1 MSHEM
6 TAREQKIRD
15 KRATLYKGTMLPVLK
30 KLDKGKKLTVED
42 RKTFD
47 DAELELQDLDRDL
60 DIVMKAQAREQGRDE
75 TAENR
80 GVSRDRDDTEEAYF
94 TAALVGAGLNGP
106 QFKRSTRDSARSYA
120 TRSLKNHF
128 NGSTEEREAEL
139 SEYYTRDAV
148 TGSGASDFDRRYTEA
163 FLRYMG
169 LPHDEPLSPEDRK
182 VLRGGSTRAEL
193 DSASLQTIPGQG
205 GYMIPQGFWANL
217 QIALKQYGGLLP
229 LCNIVKTA
237 SGNEMPWPTANPTG
251 VLGQY
256 ITEANQVGFTDYVFG
271 QGILYA
277 WTITSGVILASL
289 QLINDSAFNVDQFVS
304 DRMGE
309 AIGRKIGAELWSG
322 AGSASKALTGL
333 STAIIANGGSGSG
346 SLTSPGFATG
356 ANGNTIFTLSSPS
369 VATSAKAAGI
379 ASWGSLTAMIG
390 DVDVAYRQSGRCTW
404 VMNDTQVQLERTLT
418 DGFGHPLW
426 EPNTQ
431 AGQPDV
437 ILGYPVTVDNNSP
450 SVGTGVNIDG
460 GVTFGDFKTAMVVRQ
475 VDMAGTMRLTE
486 RYADFLQVGYLG
498 YVRMDSQP
506 NDLRA
511 VVQYQSPAS

>member
-1 MSHEM
+1 MAKEM
-6 TAREQKIRD
+6 GLREKNIRE
-15 KRATLYKGTMLPVLK
+15 KRAEVYEGTMAPILK
-30 KLDKGKKLTVED
+30 KIDKGKKLTAED
-42 RKTFD
+42 RKAFD
-47 DAELELQDLDRDL
+47 DAELELQDLDSDL
-60 DIVMKAQAREQGRDE
+60 DLVMKAAAREKGRDE
-75 TAENR
+75 TAETR
-80 GVSRDRDDTEEAYF
+80 GVTRDEDDDAETRYTKAF
-94 TAALVGAGLNGP
+94 VDF
-106 QFKRSTRDSARSYA
+106 FKRGEQLMA
-120 TRSLKNHF
+120 
-128 NGSTEEREAEL
+128 
-139 SEYYTRDAV
+139 
-148 TGSGASDFDRRYTEA
+148 
-163 FLRYMG
+163 
-169 LPHDEPLSPEDRK
+169 PESRTA
-182 VLRGGSTRAEL
+182 LLEHRAEL

-205 GYMIPQGFWANL
+205 GYMIPQGFWMNL

-229 LCNIVKTA
+229 LCNLIQTT

-256 ITEANQVGFTDYVFG
+256 ITEANQVGFTDFTFG

-333 STAIIANGGSGSG
+333 STAISANGGSGSG
-346 SLTSPGFATG
+346 SLTTPGYIQTVTG
-356 ANGNTIFTLSSPS
+356 SKVFTLQSPS
-369 VATSAKAAGI
+369 TAIAVYETGI
-379 ASWGSLTAMIG
+379 VSWNDLTRMIG
-390 DVDVAYRQSGRCTW
+390 AVDVAYRQSGRCTW

-426 EPNTQ
+426 QPNTQ
-431 AGQPDV
+431 AGQPDT

-450 SVGTGVNIDG
+450 SVSTAAGAVAG

-475 VDMAGTMRLTE
+475 VNMAGTMRLTE

-511 VVQYQSPAS
+511 VVQYQTLSTS